1 MYQSTVLAIRG
12 AQLVIELAGIKAGNT
27 VTIYCDKNRWLEGET
42 LAGVCLAAGADPLL
56 IDLTHLAV
64 RYYADLKRPKMPPH
78 LKAAINASDFTLA
91 AADNEFCHMLGH
103 LDETRAAQN
112 AGMRWISVEDYM
124 SEWQTSMTE
133 IDRFIEQTHRMTK
146 MLSECQRVRV
156 TTQLGTDVTLK
167 PKPGVPPISF
177 VPKGGKKG
185 EIVPNYAESAM
196 VPLEWTTEGRALV
209 DGVIIGLGE
218 MREDPVDCRIEG
230 GRIVEARGGEN
241 ALRFNQFLKASGKNA
256 EAICELG
263 IATSHVEK
271 RAYEYLGRPGHRA
284 YGAWGSIHLGIGN
297 NTAIG
302 GVIRSAIHVDCQ
314 IYDTTVVLD
323 EEKVME
329 DGKYLF

>member
-1 MYQSTVLAIRG
+1 MYQTTALAIRG
-12 AQLVIELAGIKAGNT
+12 AQLVIQLAGIGPGHN
-27 VTIYCDKNRWLEGET
+27 VVIYCDKNRWVEGEA
-42 LAGVCLAAGADPLL
+42 LAGVCLSVGADPLL
-56 IDLTHLAV
+56 VDLTHIAAW
-64 RYYADLKRPKMPPH
+64 YYANLKRPKMPKH
-78 LKAAINASDFTLA
+78 LNAAIKASDFTLA

-124 SEWQTSMTE
+124 SEWETSLVE
-133 IDRFIEQTHRMTK
+133 IDKFIQRTHRITE
-146 MLSECQRVRV
+146 MLSQCSKVKV
-156 TTQLGTDVTLK
+156 TTNLGTVLEIT
-167 PKPGVPPISF
+167 PKSGVPAISF

-196 VPLEWTTEGRALV
+196 VPQEWTTTGRAV
-209 DGVIIGLGE
+209 IDGIIIGLGE

-230 GRIVEARGGEN
+230 GRIVDIRGVKNATRFSQFLENSGEN
-241 ALRFNQFLKASGKNA
+241 AD
-256 EAICELG
+256 AICELG

-302 GVIRSAIHVDCQ
+302 GEIRSPIHVDCQ
-314 IYDTTVVLD
+314 IYDTTVLIDDV
-323 EEKVME
+323 KVMDE
-329 DGKYLF
+329 GSYVF